1 MIYAKAGKAELEKE
15 KQALDARYK
24 EYEKMHLS
32 LDMSRG
38 KPGEAQLALSEGL
51 LTVLNSGEQTVCE
64 GIDCRNYGGFEGLPS
79 LRKIFADLLE
89 LPEES
94 IFLGN
99 ASSLELMFNTVAR
112 HMMFG
117 AYKGATPWSAQGKIR
132 FLCPAP
138 GYDRH
143 FAISQCMNMELI
155 PVRMTPSGP
164 DMDQVEELVK
174 DEQVKGIWCVPK
186 YSNPTGITFSDETVR
201 RFADLSPAA
210 KDFRIFWDNAYAIH
224 DL

>member
-1 MIYAKAGKAELEKE
+1 MAGELCTTKRKRDIMIKESEETGETRMIYAKAGKAELEKE

-89 LPEES
+89 
-94 IFLGN
+94 
-99 ASSLELMFNTVAR
+99 
-112 HMMFG
+112 
-117 AYKGATPWSAQGKIR
+117 
-132 FLCPAP
+132 
-138 GYDRH
+138 
-143 FAISQCMNMELI
+143 
-155 PVRMTPSGP
+155 
-164 DMDQVEELVK
+164 
-174 DEQVKGIWCVPK
+174 
-186 YSNPTGITFSDETVR
+186 
-201 RFADLSPAA
+201 AA
-210 KDFRIFWDNAYAIH
+210 
-224 DL
+224 